1 MARSKAPARFVE
13 IYTQKTPGISKVLVD
28 MATGVNYFFHSESDG
43 YGGAGGLTPL
53 LNQDGTPVITP
64 PEMFM
69 NPQ

>member
-1 MARSKAPARFVE
+1 MARTKAPARFVE

-53 LNQDGTPVITP
+53 LNQDGNPVITP

-69 NPQ
+69 HPQ

>member
-1 MARSKAPARFVE
+1 MARNKQPARFVE

-53 LNQDGTPVITP
+53 LNPDGSPGITP

-69 NPQ
+69 TPQ